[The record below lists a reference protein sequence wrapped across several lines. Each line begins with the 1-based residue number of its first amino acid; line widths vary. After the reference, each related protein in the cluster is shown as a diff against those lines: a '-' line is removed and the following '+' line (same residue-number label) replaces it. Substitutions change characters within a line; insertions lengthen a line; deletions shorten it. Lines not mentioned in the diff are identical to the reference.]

1 MRLVGGGYRL
11 RNDLSLS
18 TATAL
23 RPYLRT
29 SCRRRFSNGRY
40 VRGPDIANP
49 VVSTSYTEGR
59 PRGRVSRAA
68 AHCDRHTGAG

>member
-11 RNDLSLS
+11 RNDLPLP
-18 TATAL
+18 TETVL

-29 SCRRRFSNGRY
+29 SCRRRFSDGRY
-40 VRGPDIANP
+40 VRSPDSAHQ

-59 PRGRVSRAA
+59 PRGRVGRTAA
-68 AHCDRHTGAG
+68 RCERPTGAG